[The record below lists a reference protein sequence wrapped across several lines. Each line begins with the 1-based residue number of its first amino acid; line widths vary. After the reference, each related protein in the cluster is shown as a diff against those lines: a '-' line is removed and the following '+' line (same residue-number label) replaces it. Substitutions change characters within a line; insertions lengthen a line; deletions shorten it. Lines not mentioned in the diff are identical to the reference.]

1 LTGGSAIGSD
11 APVCATAGGAPSESA
26 SPMAVPAS
34 RVEASRTGEVS
45 EGGMEVPDRTF
56 SLIMR
61 MTLIIEV
68 RKENMQL
75 TFILILA

>member
-1 LTGGSAIGSD
+1 
-11 APVCATAGGAPSESA
+11 
-26 SPMAVPAS
+26 MAVPAS
-34 RVEASRTGEVS
+34 RVEASRMGEVS
-45 EGGMEVPDRTF
+45 EGGIEVPDKTL